1 MPEDVIMI
9 AGHATRHTCN
19 DADGTEWDRGK
30 EDRNQDRDPVWKVR
44 SIGASGRHCS

>member
-30 EDRNQDRDPVWKVR
+30 EEITIRIKIQFRM
-44 SIGASGRHCS
+44 